1 MEKIIIDILGWIGTI
16 LFLVAY
22 ALVSAKKVEADSWSY
37 QGMNLIAG
45 ILLTI
50 NTLYLQAYPSA
61 GLNIAWLGI
70 AVITLGRRY
79 LKKSSVVE

>member
-1 MEKIIIDILGWIGTI
+1 MEKIIIDIIGWVGTI

-45 ILLTI
+45 IFLTI

-61 GLNIAWLGI
+61 GLNIAWLLI
-70 AVITLGRRY
+70 AVITLGRRV
-79 LKKSSVVE
+79 LQKKSVVE

>member
-1 MEKIIIDILGWIGTI
+1 MENFINIIGWIGTI

-22 ALVSAKKVEADSWSY
+22 ALVSAKKVESDSWSY

-45 ILLTI
+45 IFLTI

-61 GLNIAWLGI
+61 GLNIAWLLI

-79 LKKSSVVE
+79 FKQT

>member
-1 MEKIIIDILGWIGTI
+1 MEKIIIDIIGWVGTI
-16 LFLVAY
+16 LFLLAY

-45 ILLTI
+45 ISLTI

-61 GLNIAWLGI
+61 GLNIAWLLV
-70 AVITLGRRY
+70 AVMTLSRKY
-79 LKKSSVVE
+79 FKKNSLVE

>member
-1 MEKIIIDILGWIGTI
+1 MEKIIINTIGWVGTI
-16 LFLVAY
+16 LFLIAY
-22 ALVSAKKVEADSWSY
+22 ALISAKKVESDSWSY

-61 GLNIAWLGI
+61 ALNIAWLLI
-70 AVITLGRRY
+70 AVVTLGRKY
-79 LKKSSVVE
+79 IIKS

>member
-1 MEKIIIDILGWIGTI
+1 MEKIIIDTIGWVGTI

-45 ILLTI
+45 IFLTI

-61 GLNIAWLGI
+61 GLNIAWLLI
-70 AVITLGRRY
+70 AVVTLSKRY
-79 LKKSSVVE
+79 LNKNSVVE

>member
-1 MEKIIIDILGWIGTI
+1 MEKIIIDVIGWIGTI

-45 ILLTI
+45 IFLTI

-61 GLNIAWLGI
+61 GLNIAWLLI
-70 AVITLGRRY
+70 AVITLGRRF
-79 LKKSSVVE
+79 LQKKSVVE

>member
-1 MEKIIIDILGWIGTI
+1 MEKTIIDIIGWIGTI

-45 ILLTI
+45 VFLTI

-61 GLNIAWLGI
+61 GLNIAWLLI

-79 LKKSSVVE
+79 LKQT

>member
-1 MEKIIIDILGWIGTI
+1 MGKTIVDIIGWIGTI

-45 ILLTI
+45 IFLTI

-61 GLNIAWLGI
+61 GLNIAWLLVA
-70 AVITLGRRY
+70 AVTLGRKY
-79 LKKSSVVE
+79 LNKNSAVK

>member
-1 MEKIIIDILGWIGTI
+1 MEKTIIDIIGWIGTI

-61 GLNIAWLGI
+61 GLNIAWLLI
-70 AVITLGRRY
+70 AVITLGRRV
-79 LKKSSVVE
+79 LQKGT